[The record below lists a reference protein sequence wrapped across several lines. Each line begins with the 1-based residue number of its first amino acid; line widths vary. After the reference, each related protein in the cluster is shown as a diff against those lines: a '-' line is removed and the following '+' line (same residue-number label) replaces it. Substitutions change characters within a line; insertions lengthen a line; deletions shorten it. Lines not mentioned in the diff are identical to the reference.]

1 MKKHLFKEAT
11 QITNRHMKNC
21 SISLVVRK
29 MHIKTTLRKNN
40 TLSYHFT
47 LIRIVKI
54 KKKKKRWTT
63 KMFEERNEELGFLYR
78 SSSTYSGVTS

>member
-47 LIRIVKI
+47 PIRIVKI
-54 KKKKKRWTT
+54 KKKRWTT
-63 KMFEERNEELGFLYR
+63 KMFEERNEELGLLYR